1 MRSSPY
7 NRARFALV
15 PLRCALELMAAL
27 AQMIAMDANTPT
39 ERPAEFL
46 GLLLVN

>member
-1 MRSSPY
+1 MT
-7 NRARFALV
+7 
-15 PLRCALELMAAL
+15 AL

-46 GLLLVN
+46 GLLVN